1 VKALPLFLQFV
12 LALLIAA
19 ACIRPLARLAPRLG
33 LTDAP
38 GPRKV
43 HVTPIPRVGG
53 IAMAIG
59 ILVPILLTH
68 AVTGPLAGFLAGAA
82 TLLVFGV
89 WDDRSDLG
97 YRAKFAGQVMA
108 VLLCMWLGD
117 VRIETLTL
125 DQRLEL
131 PPFLSYGLTF
141 LFLVGVTNAVNLS
154 DGLDGLAGGMALLC
168 LCAIALLA
176 AVSGNVPVVA
186 VSLIECGAILGFL
199 RFNTHPA
206 QIFMGD
212 CGSQLLGFSI
222 GVLAILATQGESTS
236 VSAALPLL
244 LLGLPILDTVS
255 VMTQRIAAGRSP
267 FSSDRNHF
275 HHKLLGLGFA
285 HSEAVIVVYLLQAAL
300 FLVAYTLRFESDL
313 TIVAAFIGFAGVAL
327 GALRW
332 ASVSGWKAHADGG
345 DSWLARAGTRLRAA
359 TPPALARAS
368 LWAVGLGIAAYAAA
382 TVVSARE
389 IGGDLGILGAIL
401 LIALAVCATPR
412 AARFVW
418 LERAI
423 AYVAIVLIVYLDQT
437 SPHAAAGWNTLSW
450 LLVGGIAVAAVLRFV
465 VTGARAFQ
473 ITALDILV
481 AFVALIVPML
491 PGPGALPEA
500 LTGGIAKTMI
510 LLYAV
515 ELLLAGELRL
525 PVPRAILALTFSAI
539 ALRGLLQFLP

>member
-1 VKALPLFLQFV
+1 MNVPLFLQFV

-19 ACIRPLARLAPRLG
+19 ACIRPLARLAPWLG

-43 HVTPIPRVGG
+43 HATPIPRVGG

-59 ILVPILLTH
+59 IGVPILI
-68 AVTGPLAGFLAGAA
+68 AYPVAGPLAGFLAGAA

-89 WDDRSDLG
+89 WDDRSNLG
-97 YRAKFAGQVMA
+97 YRAKFAGQVIA

-125 DQRLEL
+125 DQREVL
-131 PPFLSYGLTF
+131 PPPVSYGLTF

-176 AVSGNVPVVA
+176 AISGNVPVMAVA
-186 VSLIECGAILGFL
+186 LIECGAILGFL

-212 CGSQLLGFSI
+212 SGSQLLGFSI
-222 GVLAILATQGESTS
+222 GVLSILATQGETTS

-244 LLGLPILDTVS
+244 LLGLPILDTIS

-285 HSEAVIVVYLLQAAL
+285 HSEAVIVVYLLQAVL

-313 TIVAAFIGFAGVAL
+313 IIVAAFLGFTAVTL
-327 GALRW
+327 GALHW
-332 ASVSGWKAHADGG
+332 ATVSGWKAHAEGAE
-345 DSWLARAGTRLRAA
+345 SWLARARTRVRTAA
-359 TPPALARAS
+359 PPALARTS
-368 LWAVGLGIAAYAAA
+368 LWAVGIGIAAYAAA
-382 TVVSARE
+382 TVASTHV
-389 IGGDLGILGAIL
+389 IGGDLGILGAAL
-401 LIALAVCATPR
+401 LLALAVCATRR
-412 AARFVW
+412 AARFIW
-418 LERAI
+418 LERAV
-423 AYVAIVLIVYLDQT
+423 AYVAVVLVVYLDQT
-437 SPHAAAGWNTLSW
+437 SPLATAGWNTLSW
-450 LLVGGIAVAAVLRFV
+450 MLVGGIAAAAVLRFV

-473 ITALDILV
+473 VTALDILV

-491 PGPGALPEA
+491 PGPVALPEA
-500 LTGGIAKTMI
+500 LTGGIAKTLV

-515 ELLLAGELRL
+515 ELLLAGELRM
-525 PVPRAILALTFSAI
+525 PVPRVILALTFSAI
-539 ALRGLLQFLP
+539 ALRGLLPLVV